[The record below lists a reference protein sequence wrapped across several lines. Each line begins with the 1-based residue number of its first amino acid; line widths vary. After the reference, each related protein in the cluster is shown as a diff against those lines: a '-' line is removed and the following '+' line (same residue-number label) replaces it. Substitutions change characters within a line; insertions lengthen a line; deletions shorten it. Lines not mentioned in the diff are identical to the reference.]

1 MVVALAFD
9 SVARYNRWHRSDNAD
24 IASLAELCGR
34 CKRKCRGEQ
43 RRLTPS
49 GMRGEGLRL
58 HYSACRFPELAH
70 PVTVRLMKISYLH
83 RSNRARHWKVQSLAD
98 GVWNPASLE
107 EFRRIRQKVTSDS
120 KAHFSGVK
128 LDSLSFRCLSNY
140 FTFNQSDCGV
150 WPSPRCSPGRAL
162 SLFLS

>member
-1 MVVALAFD
+1 MAPI
-9 SVARYNRWHRSDNAD
+9 R
-24 IASLAELCGR
+24 
-34 CKRKCRGEQ
+34 Q
-43 RRLTPS
+43 RRYRQPCRTLWALQAQMPGGTEAVNAF
-49 GMRGEGLRL
+49 RNAGEGLRP

-70 PVTVRLMKISYLH
+70 PVTVRLIKIRYLH
-83 RSNRARHWKVQSLAD
+83 WSNLARYWKVQSLAD

-107 EFRRIRQKVTSDS
+107 EFRRIRQKVASGS

-150 WPSPRCSPGRAL
+150 WPSPRYSPGRAL

>member
-1 MVVALAFD
+1 MLVALAFD

-49 GMRGEGLRL
+49 GMRGRA
-58 HYSACRFPELAH
+58 YVSI
-70 PVTVRLMKISYLH
+70 TVHADFQNWPIRPPSGSSKSGTYIGRIGPATRKCNLLQISG
-83 RSNRARHWKVQSLAD
+83 A
-98 GVWNPASLE
+98 NPASLE
-107 EFRRIRQKVTSDS
+107 EFGRIRQKVTSDS

>member
-1 MVVALAFD
+1 MAPI
-9 SVARYNRWHRSDNAD
+9 R
-24 IASLAELCGR
+24 
-34 CKRKCRGEQ
+34 Q
-43 RRLTPS
+43 RRYGQPCRTLWALQAQMPGGTEAVNAF
-49 GMRGEGLRL
+49 RNAGEGLRP

-70 PVTVRLMKISYLH
+70 PVTLGSSKSGTYIGRTGPTTRKCNLLQMSG
-83 RSNRARHWKVQSLAD
+83 A
-98 GVWNPASLE
+98 NPASLE
-107 EFRRIRQKVTSDS
+107 EFGRIRQKVTSDS

-150 WPSPRCSPGRAL
+150 WPSPRCSQGRAL